1 MSRNNRNTKPSSLR
15 YKAMQE
21 DVRKRVLYAFSTKQ
35 HANPYDADDKRH
47 ARFTRE
53 LFRTLAVDDDFEDM
67 CAARGADTSQWTRR
81 VHPNPG
87 PVKAI
92 ANLI

>member
-1 MSRNNRNTKPSSLR
+1 MGKNNRATKPSALR

-21 DVRKRVLYAFSTKQ
+21 DVRKRVWYAFCTRN
-35 HANPYDADDKRH
+35 HTNPYPADDKRH

-53 LFRTLAVDDDFEDM
+53 LYRTLSIDEEFEDTCQAM
-67 CAARGADTSQWTRR
+67 GADTSQWVRR

-87 PVKAI
+87 PVKPI
-92 ANLI
+92 DQLV

>member
-1 MSRNNRNTKPSSLR
+1 MSRNNRHTKPSTLR

-21 DVRKRVLYAFSTKQ
+21 DVRKRVWYAFSTKQ
-35 HANPYDADDKRH
+35 HTNPYDAEDKRH
-47 ARFTRE
+47 ARFARE
-53 LFRTLAVDDDFEDM
+53 LNRTLAIDEDFEDM
-67 CAARGADTSQWTRR
+67 CDVMGADTSQWTRR

-92 ANLI
+92 ADLV

>member
-1 MSRNNRNTKPSSLR
+1 MARSNSKTKPSALR

-21 DVRKRVLYAFSTKQ
+21 DVRKRVWYAFSSKNYE
-35 HANPYDADDKRH
+35 NPYPVDDKRH

-53 LFRTLAVDDDFEDM
+53 LHLTLAVDSDFEDT
-67 CAARGADTSQWTRR
+67 CAMMGADTLQWTRR

-87 PVKAI
+87 PVRPI
-92 ANLI
+92 AELI